1 MLVSTAQR
9 RVVRDRY
16 RPLTT
21 WNRGYER
28 LAFDANAWTGQL
40 GRAEPDDSRH
50 RLVCRLRDLR
60 LIGIQ
65 DEYVVAGKVPAEG
78 ALGGG
83 VFGEIA
89 VGVKVILR
97 DIRDHRDLRPDLPLV
112 HALELPARQLE
123 HNRRLR
129 RDR

>member
-65 DEYVVAGKVPAEG
+65 NEYVVAGKVLTDC
-78 ALGGG
+78 ALGGS
-83 VFGEIA
+83 VIVEIA
-89 VGVKVILR
+89 VGGKVMLR
-97 DIRDHRDLRPDLPLV
+97 AIHDHRD
-112 HALELPARQLE
+112 
-123 HNRRLR
+123 
-129 RDR
+129 